1 MPASSTPAGGSSGG
15 GNGGNELQEAILQI
29 TRLLSRLAVPAPPN
43 TEQTLEALSTNIS
56 EFTFDPDNGI
66 TFEKWFSRY
75 TELFESDARNLDD
88 AAKVR
93 LLLRKLDT
101 ASHSRYVNYILP
113 KLPKDLQFTETIST
127 LKKIFGTQSSI
138 FHRRFQCLQ
147 LVKSEGDDI
156 ISYGGMVNRAVEEFE
171 FQNCKIDHFKCL
183 VFVCGLKAPR
193 YADIRA
199 RLLARIEGETAEH
212 PVTLQTL
219 IDEFQRLVNL
229 KADTSMIEQQ
239 SSLKSSV
246 RAVSEKKPGK
256 FSQHSMKTESK
267 TPRTP
272 CWQCGQ
278 MHFVRDCPFSTHQCK
293 TCNQTGHKEGYFIS
307 R

>member
-1 MPASSTPAGGSSGG
+1 
-15 GNGGNELQEAILQI
+15 
-29 TRLLSRLAVPAPPN
+29 
-43 TEQTLEALSTNIS
+43 
-56 EFTFDPDNGI
+56 
-66 TFEKWFSRY
+66 
-75 TELFESDARNLDD
+75 
-88 AAKVR
+88 
-93 LLLRKLDT
+93 
-101 ASHSRYVNYILP
+101 
-113 KLPKDLQFTETIST
+113 
-127 LKKIFGTQSSI
+127 
-138 FHRRFQCLQ
+138 
-147 LVKSEGDDI
+147 
-156 ISYGGMVNRAVEEFE
+156 MVNRAVEEFE

-229 KADTSMIEQQ
+229 KADTSMIEQH

-293 TCNQTGHKEGYFIS
+293 TCNQTGHKEGYCGCIKKTSDSSSQDKRYKGKKKNRSATQTRNVFIVNQIANQS
-307 R
+307 RKRKFVTTSINGVAVSLQLDSASDITVVSESTWKLLKKPEAKLPSIEAVNASGEPLGLIGEFQCDAAINGVVKQERCFVTSVPDLNVLGIEWIDLFNLWSIWIWRQAINQQCTSSTPS

>member
-1 MPASSTPAGGSSGG
+1 MPANSNPA
-15 GNGGNELQEAILQI
+15 GGNELQEAILQI
-29 TRLLSRLAVPAPPN
+29 TQLLTRLAAPAPTN
-43 TEQTLEALSTNIS
+43 TEQVLEALSTNIS

-75 TELFESDARNLDD
+75 AELFENDARKLDD

-101 ASHSRYVNYILP
+101 TSHSRYVNYILP
-113 KLPKDLQFTETIST
+113 KQPKDLQFAETIST

-147 LVKSEGDDI
+147 LVKSEADDI
-156 ISYGGMVNRAVEEFE
+156 ISYGGMVNRAVEDFE
-171 FQNCKIDHFKCL
+171 FQNCKIDQFKCL
-183 VFVCGLKAPR
+183 VFICGLKAPR

-199 RLLARIEGETAEH
+199 RLLSRIEGETAEH

-229 KADTSMIEQQ
+229 KADTTMIEQP
-239 SSLKSSV
+239 SSLKPSV
-246 RAVSEKKPGK
+246 RAVSEKKNGK
-256 FSQHSMKTESK
+256 PQPNSMKTEAK
-267 TPRTP
+267 TPGLLLAMRP
-272 CWQCGQ
+272 NAFC
-278 MHFVRDCPFSTHQCK
+278 S
-293 TCNQTGHKEGYFIS
+293 
-307 R
+307 